1 MVVGSFEAWLVG
13 IADVYVEL
21 DLSEQGR
28 ECVKEPKTRKHEHKD
43 APRGPKGYQKGTRKG
58 STST

>member
-28 ECVKEPKTRKHEHKD
+28 ECVKEPKTSKHEV
-43 APRGPKGYQKGTRKG
+43 TRIP
-58 STST
+58 